1 MAMLR
6 EVLSAENCEC
16 PYKPSR
22 DTTLSL
28 PLLRDVPCLSA
39 VILSTQHSGL
49 STSPR
54 REVGLEVLS
63 LLIGSLT
70 LRPYVFFFLMV
81 FLVVSS
87 LHLGYLRTAI
97 MFFLAWGIA
106 FLSEFSSTRNGFP
119 YGYYEYLDS
128 TRDIELWIT
137 NVPFFDSLS
146 YTFIAYAAYS
156 TALLVYTPV
165 LRRGADIQLVETHQL
180 RQSLPV
186 ALLSVLF
193 FVLLDIIVD
202 PVAVRG
208 ARWFLGQIFRYPEGG
223 LYFGVPLSNFG
234 GWALVGAAIF
244 LVFQGIDRCL
254 VRRGWAMNAGV
265 RHLPAK
271 ALWGPALYYLLL
283 LFNLVMAFLIDEPL
297 LGCVG
302 LFMVAPVTLILL
314 TLVVKPANQATPGE
328 LAAHLQDFPGSPLTQ
343 WPGPVGIRHRS
354 R

>member
-1 MAMLR
+1 M
-6 EVLSAENCEC
+6 
-16 PYKPSR
+16 PY
-22 DTTLSL
+22 LF
-28 PLLRDVPCLSA
+28 VI
-39 VILSTQHSGL
+39 ILSTQHSAL
-49 STSPR
+49 STSLR
-54 REVGLEVLS
+54 GEAGLEVLS
-63 LLIGSLT
+63 LLVGSLT
-70 LRPYVFFFLMV
+70 LRPYVFFFL
-81 FLVVSS
+81 VVSLVIS
-87 LHLGYLRTAI
+87 SVHLGYLRAAI

-156 TALLVYTPV
+156 TALLVYTPI
-165 LRRGADIQLVETHQL
+165 LRRGVDIQLVETHRI
-180 RQSLPV
+180 RQSLSV
-186 ALLSVLF
+186 ALLSILF

-208 ARWFLGQIFRYPEGG
+208 SRWFLGQIFRYPEGG

-244 LVFQGIDRCL
+244 LLFQGIDRCL
-254 VRRGWAMNAGV
+254 VRRGWAAGAGV
-265 RHLPAK
+265 RHLPGK

-283 LFNLVMAFLIDEPL
+283 LFNLVIAFLIDEPL

-302 LFMVAPVTLILL
+302 MFMVTPVTVILITLL
-314 TLVVKPANQATPGE
+314 VKPANQATAGE

-343 WPGPVGIRHRS
+343 WPGPGRIRKRS
-354 R
+354 GEC

>member
-1 MAMLR
+1 LVR
-6 EVLSAENCEC
+6 DI
-16 PYKPSR
+16 PY
-22 DTTLSL
+22 LF
-28 PLLRDVPCLSA
+28 VI
-39 VILSTQHSGL
+39 ILSTQHSAL
-49 STSPR
+49 STSLR
-54 REVGLEVLS
+54 GEAGLEVLS
-63 LLIGSLT
+63 LLVGSLT
-70 LRPYVFFFLMV
+70 LRPYVFFFL
-81 FLVVSS
+81 VVSLVIS
-87 LHLGYLRTAI
+87 SVHLGYLRAAI

-156 TALLVYTPV
+156 TALLVYTPI
-165 LRRGADIQLVETHQL
+165 LRCGVDIQLVETHRI
-180 RQSLPV
+180 RQSLSV
-186 ALLSVLF
+186 ALLSILF

-208 ARWFLGQIFRYPEGG
+208 SRWFLGQIFRYPEGG

-244 LVFQGIDRCL
+244 LLFQGIDRCL
-254 VRRGWAMNAGV
+254 VRRGWAAGAGV
-265 RHLPAK
+265 RHLPGK

-283 LFNLVMAFLIDEPL
+283 LFNLVIAFLIDEPL

-302 LFMVAPVTLILL
+302 MFMVTPVTVILITLL
-314 TLVVKPANQATPGE
+314 VKPANQATAGE

-343 WPGPVGIRHRS
+343 WPGPRGIRKRS
-354 R
+354 GEC